1 MNQPNILLIVADD
14 HAPAAFS
21 TYGSQINQTPN
32 LDRIAQEGMRLDQ
45 CFCTNAICTPA
56 RASILTG
63 KYSHVTGVKTLSDVI
78 DQTRQ
83 TTLAMRLHKAGYQ
96 TAFVG
101 KWHLGHGGP
110 SDPVGFDY
118 WNVLPVQGSYF
129 DPEMIELG
137 ERKTFTGYVTDVLT
151 DMSLDWLQNRSP
163 EQPFF
168 LQLAHKAPHDPF
180 VPHPRYLTMYQ
191 EDIAEPPTFH
201 DDYQGRAKGIADVT
215 ERVDIMHLKNHVPE
229 TAPPDLDPA
238 DRKAWNY
245 QSFIKNYLRCVAAI
259 DDNVGRLLDYL
270 DEVGLAENTI
280 VIYTAD
286 HGFFLGDHGWYDKRL
301 MYEES
306 IRIPFLIRF
315 PQAIKPGISSDKMVL
330 NVDFAPTLLDYAGL
344 EIPSDM
350 QGRSL
355 RPVLAG
361 NPPTDWRT
369 SMYYRYWM
377 HLAHFNISAHY
388 GIRTERYKLIHYYG
402 EALGSAG
409 AIDEPRE
416 PEWELFDLAQDP
428 HEMNNLYHDPAY
440 ADTIETLNVEL
451 DSLRRELGDVE

>member
-83 TTLAMRLHKAGYQ
+83 TTLAMRLHEAGYQ

-151 DMSLDWLQNRSP
+151 DISLDWLRNRSL

-191 EDIAEPPTFH
+191 EDIPEPPTFH

-270 DEVGLAENTI
+270 DEASLAENTI

-306 IRIPFLIRF
+306 IRIPFLIRY
-315 PQAIKPGISSDKMVL
+315 PQAIKLGISSDKMVL